1 MTEVLNSKI
10 IGVLQEKKINE
21 IKLINMEEEEIK
33 KIDGLT
39 SSQKN
44 LLIVKINNS
53 RPLLQRT
60 PAYTKDI
67 EKVRNLLYSFSTS
80 TGE

>member
-21 IKLINMEEEEIK
+21 IKLINMEEEEIR

-39 SSQKN
+39 NSQKN
-44 LLIVKINNS
+44 LLLVKINTSKPILNKI
-53 RPLLQRT
+53 PN
-60 PAYTKDI
+60 YTKSLQ
-67 EKVRNLLYSFSTS
+67 KVNPK
-80 TGE
+80 